1 MRVPRRKSAR
11 GRREGRE
18 AALFAVADSV
28 CIYGSFLA
36 AYWVRCLSGWF
47 PTYLPLLPV
56 HFTMLGGLT
65 LVMLL
70 LFSLQGLYKPE
81 TMMSVLD
88 QLIGLFNAVSLGILL
103 LLAAAFLFKT
113 EYFVERRLVLG
124 FAWVFSLTTLSIARV
139 FILRRS
145 LVAARGSAAARA
157 RVLVVGAGE
166 GGADF
171 ARQVRENPA
180 ARHQIVGFLDD
191 DAAMKGTDVEG
202 IPVIGT
208 TDEIVGL
215 AERHDIDEI
224 FLAVTRLR
232 QEESIELLSKCMRA
246 QIPVKLVSD
255 TFRLMASEAT
265 IKRIDGI
272 PTLSVR
278 ESPMRGPAL
287 AVKRLLD
294 VIVAALLLVVF
305 LPLFLVIGGLIKFLS
320 PGPVLFKQK
329 RAGQYG
335 KEFEFYKFRT
345 MRADTDDRI
354 HREYAGNFIKGK
366 GEVEG
371 DGDDGRPVYK
381 MTRDPRI
388 TAVGRVLRR
397 TSLDELPQLINIL
410 RGEMS
415 LVGPRPP
422 IVYELSH
429 YKEWHKR
436 RLEAKPGLTGL
447 WQVSGRSR
455 VPFNEM
461 VLMDLYY
468 IDNWSLW
475 IDFEI
480 LMRTVPVILF
490 GKGAY

>member
-1 MRVPRRKSAR
+1 MAGSKRQTARR
-11 GRREGRE
+11 RRETRE
-18 AALFAVADSV
+18 AAFFALTDSV
-28 CIYGSFLA
+28 LVYASFLA
-36 AYWVRCLSGWF
+36 AYWIRCLSGWF
-47 PTYLPLLPV
+47 PTYIPILPV
-56 HFTMLGGLT
+56 HFWLLGGLT

-70 LFSLQGLYKPE
+70 LFSLQRLYRPE
-81 TMMSVLD
+81 AVTAVLD

-124 FAWVFSLTTLSIARV
+124 LAWVFSLATLSIARV
-139 FILRRS
+139 FVLRPYLLKRRRD
-145 LVAARGSAAARA
+145 AGE

-171 ARQVRENPA
+171 ARQVREGA
-180 ARHQIVGFLDD
+180 ASPFQIVGFLDD
-191 DAAMKGTDVEG
+191 DPGKRGTEVEG
-202 IPVIGT
+202 VPVIGT
-208 TDEIVGL
+208 TDDIVGL
-215 AERHDIDEI
+215 VERHDIDEI
-224 FLAVTRLR
+224 FIATVSLR

-246 QIPVKLVSD
+246 QVRVKMVTD
-255 TFRLMASEAT
+255 TFRLMAGEAT
-265 IKRIDGI
+265 IRRIDGV
-272 PTLSVR
+272 PTLAVR
-278 ESPMRGPAL
+278 ESPMRGIAL
-287 AVKRLLD
+287 GVKRASD
-294 VIVAALLLVVF
+294 VVVAAALLVVF
-305 LPLFLVIGGLIKFLS
+305 SPLFLAISALIKLFS

-329 RAGQYG
+329 RAGQG
-335 KEFEFYKFRT
+335 GSAFEFYKFRT
-345 MRADTDDRI
+345 MRVDTDDRL
-354 HREYAGNFIKGK
+354 HREYAGNFINGK
-366 GEVEG
+366 PAPDGGEKEG
-371 DGDDGRPVYK
+371 KPVYK
-381 MTRDPRI
+381 MTRDPRVTGI
-388 TAVGRVLRR
+388 GRALRR

-422 IVYELSH
+422 ILYELQH

-447 WQVSGRSR
+447 WQVSGRSS

-480 LMRTVPVILF
+480 LLRTIPVILF